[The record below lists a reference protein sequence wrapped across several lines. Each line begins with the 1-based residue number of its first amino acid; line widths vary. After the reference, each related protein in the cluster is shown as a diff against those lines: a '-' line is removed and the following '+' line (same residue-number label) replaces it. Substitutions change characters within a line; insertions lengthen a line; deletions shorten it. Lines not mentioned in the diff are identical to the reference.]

1 MILSI
6 ELITLIA
13 MIGSFLILVAGF
25 KLPAALATTGA
36 GILGLLISGN
46 IGQIRH
52 LVEGTFGYFDV
63 MLIIAVAMVF
73 MNALEKSGILKEIST
88 RMVRRF
94 GGKILPLTLVSM
106 FLVMVPGMLTG
117 SSTAAALTTGRFML
131 PVLIG
136 AGFSRTKAAAMVAI
150 GSLLGMVA
158 PPVNVPVMLIGSG
171 IDMPYVGFDI
181 PLLIL
186 TVPMALL
193 LSFYFAYTVK
203 APARG
208 AVTGAGLVEGAA
220 TAEQEASEIP
230 GFKVYIPLLVVLG
243 LMVLS
248 RLPAG
253 LFFDIGIPLMFV
265 IGTITALFCGKK
277 IKIWDTIVDGVGST
291 LPVMGILVG
300 AGIFV
305 QVMTLVGVRGLIVT
319 TALDI
324 PSSWLMLAA
333 SISMPL
339 FGAISVYASSSVMGV
354 PIVLALLG
362 NNEIV
367 TASALSLMAGIG
379 DLLPPI
385 AIVPSLVTQ
394 SIDPSPEFR
403 RDTIKQLVIPGAICL
418 LWGFVVLYFAVPI
431 GRFVGL

>member
-6 ELITLIA
+6 ELITLLA
-13 MIGSFLILVAGF
+13 MIISFLILVAVL
-25 KLPAALATTGA
+25 KLPAAIATTGS
-36 GILGLLISGN
+36 GILGLIISGN
-46 IGQIRH
+46 LGNVRH
-52 LVEGTFGYFDV
+52 LVEGAFGYFDV

-94 GGKILPLTLVSM
+94 GGKIVPLTLVSM

-136 AGFSRTKAAAMVAI
+136 AGFSRSKAAAMVAI

-171 IDMPYVGFDI
+171 IDMPYVGFDL

-186 TVPMALL
+186 TVPLAVL
-193 LSFYFAYTVK
+193 LSFWFAFSVK
-203 APARG
+203 APSATTS
-208 AVTGAGLVEGAA
+208 VTE
-220 TAEQEASEIP
+220 EQASLEIP

-248 RLPAG
+248 RLSVG
-253 LFFDIGIPLMFV
+253 MYLDIGIPLMFV
-265 IGTITALFCGKK
+265 VGTVTALFCGKR
-277 IKIWDTIVDGVGST
+277 IRIWDTIVGGVGST

-300 AGIFV
+300 AGVFV
-305 QVMTLVGVRGLIVT
+305 QVMTLAGVRGLIVT

-324 PSSWLMLAA
+324 PSSWLVLAA
-333 SISMPL
+333 AISMPL

-367 TASALSLMAGIG
+367 TAASLSLMAGIG

-385 AIVPSLVTQ
+385 AIVPSLVTH

-403 RDTIKQLVIPGAICL
+403 RETIKQCVIPGAICL
-418 LWGFVVLYFAVPI
+418 LWGLVVLYYAVPI

>member
-1 MILSI
+1 MTLSI

-46 IGQIRH
+46 IGQVRH

-186 TVPMALL
+186 TVPLALL
-193 LSFYFAYTVK
+193 LSFYFAFSVK
-203 APARG
+203 APAKG

-220 TAEQEASEIP
+220 TEEEASGIP

-248 RLPAG
+248 RMSVG
-253 LFFDIGIPLMFV
+253 IDIGIPLMFV
-265 IGTITALFCGKK
+265 MGTITALFCGKR

-324 PSSWLMLAA
+324 PSSWLILAA

-367 TASALSLMAGIG
+367 TAAALSLMAGIG

-403 RDTIKQLVIPGAICL
+403 WDTIKQLVIPGAICL
-418 LWGFVVLYFAVPI
+418 LWGLVVLYFAVPI

>member
-1 MILSI
+1 MILSM
-6 ELITLIA
+6 ELITLLA
-13 MIGSFLILVAGF
+13 MIGSFLILVAVLKF
-25 KLPAALATTGA
+25 PAGLATTGA
-36 GILGLLISGN
+36 AILGLIVSGN
-46 IGQIRH
+46 IGNVRH

-186 TVPMALL
+186 TVPLAIL
-193 LSFYFAYTVK
+193 LSFWFAFSVK
-203 APARG
+203 GPALEN
-208 AVTGAGLVEGAA
+208 AVSG
-220 TAEQEASEIP
+220 EQGASEIP

-248 RLPAG
+248 RIPMGVHIDL
-253 LFFDIGIPLMFV
+253 GIPLMFAV
-265 IGTITALFCGKK
+265 GTVSALFCGKR
-277 IKIWDTIVDGVGST
+277 IRIWDTIVGGVGST

-300 AGIFV
+300 AGVFV
-305 QVMTLVGVRGLIVT
+305 QVMTLAGVRGLIVT

-324 PSSWLMLAA
+324 PSSWLILVAA
-333 SISMPL
+333 ISMPL
-339 FGAISVYASSSVMGV
+339 FGAISVYASSTVMGV

-362 NNEIV
+362 NNEIM
-367 TASALSLMAGIG
+367 TAAALSLMAGIG

-385 AIVPSLVTQ
+385 AIVPTLVTQ
-394 SIDPSPEFR
+394 AIDASPEFR
-403 RDTIKQLVIPGAICL
+403 RATIKQCVVPGAICL

-431 GRFVGL
+431 GRLIGL